1 MQKLNFNAI
10 LLRQEDSNNGT
21 GVPPIVY
28 DFDIEK
34 VKASGL
40 FIDKNEHE
48 TTIKNYSKQIK
59 DAENNGYKKLGDV
72 LDNVSKEIATITGIE
87 RTEIEKEGKK
97 EREQLNEY
105 IKRVLTAK
113 TTEPI
118 EKEKQL
124 REIFT
129 KREKELLAEKQE
141 LEQSFVSLRYSNEL
155 QGAMS
160 ELLVGITDK
169 QEYANNQDIFHA
181 LVVTKYP
188 YKEFSK
194 EHKRFIYKDSEGN
207 ILLNKLA
214 DPITTNE
221 ILAEVAK
228 ILPQRQQ
235 TKNATPSGLGNPK
248 TNNSKPVTMDDILLQ
263 LEKDGITI
271 SNPEFSKKLAEYK
284 KNNGLT

>member
-1 MQKLNFNAI
+1 MQKLNNNAI
-10 LLRQEDSNNGT
+10 LLRQEGGEGGA
-21 GVPPIVY
+21 GVPPQTF

-34 VKASGL
+34 VKAAG
-40 FIDKNEHE
+40 FIPKEEFE
-48 TTIKNYSKQIK
+48 TTIKNYNKQIK

-72 LDNVSKEIATITGIE
+72 LDNVSKEIATLTGIE
-87 RTEIEKEGKK
+87 RAEIEKEGKK

-113 TTEPI
+113 TTEPV

-129 KREKELLAEKQE
+129 KREKELLLEKQE
-141 LEQSFVSLRYSNEL
+141 LEQSFVSLRYNNEL

-169 QEYANNQDIFHA
+169 QEYANNQKLVNA
-181 LVVTKYP
+181 LVLTEYP
-188 YKEFSK
+188 NKEYSK
-194 EHKRFIYKDSEGN
+194 EHNRFIYKDSQGN
-207 ILLNKLA
+207 VILNKLA
-214 DPITTNE
+214 EPISTNE

-228 ILPQRQQ
+228 ILPTKQQ
-235 TKNATPSGLGNPK
+235 SKVQPSGLGSQK
-248 TNNSKPVTMDDILLQ
+248 QISKVITEDDILAQ
-263 LEKDGITI
+263 LEKEGIAVN
-271 SNPEFSKKLAEYK
+271 NPIFFKKLAEYK